1 LITFAPQFFEDM
13 SRICDLTGKKPMSG
27 HYVSH
32 SNVKTN
38 RRFNPNL
45 HVKKF
50 YVPELDQWIQ
60 LKVCMA
66 ALRTIDKK
74 GIYQYLKELQA
85 KGEIAIR

>member
-1 LITFAPQFFEDM
+1 MITFAPQFFEDM
-13 SRICDLTGKKPMSG
+13 SRICDLTGKKPISG

-32 SNVKTN
+32 SNVKTK
-38 RRFNPNL
+38 RKFNPNL

-74 GIYQYLKELQA
+74 GIYQYLKELQV

>member
-1 LITFAPQFFEDM
+1 M
-13 SRICDLTGKKPMSG
+13 SRICDLTGKKPLSG

-38 RRFNPNL
+38 RKFYPNL

-50 YVPELDQWIQ
+50 FVPELEQWIQ
-60 LKVCMA
+60 LKVCNA

-74 GIYQYLKELQA
+74 GIYQYLKELEA
-85 KGEIAIR
+85 KGDISVK

>member
-1 LITFAPQFFEDM
+1 M
-13 SRICDLTGKKPMSG
+13 SRICDLTGKKPLSG

-38 RRFNPNL
+38 RKFYPNL

-50 YVPELDQWIQ
+50 FVPELEQWIQ
-60 LKVCMA
+60 LKVCSA

-74 GIYQYLKELQA
+74 GIYQYLKELES
-85 KGEIAIR
+85 KGEINIK

>member
-1 LITFAPQFFEDM
+1 MSIFAPQFFEDM

-38 RRFNPNL
+38 RKFYPNL
-45 HVKKF
+45 QVKKF
-50 YVPELDQWIQ
+50 FVPELDQWIQ

-74 GIYQYLKELQA
+74 GIYQYLKELEA
-85 KGEIAIR
+85 KGEVSIR